1 MNHFSVL
8 GNVLGIK
15 SALFARKVLSV
26 FYIFNKTGQL
36 PYQQN
41 MSFYI
46 MWFIFSE
53 PAVTAF
59 GSLKPSD
66 PSFVRELDNITLKW
80 NYTIDGSIGQAQF
93 ANATDDETIAG
104 KFGDGDVNVV
114 SDYQERFRADISNT
128 LAQLT
133 ILTVQRSDSGR
144 YKFLLTSSKFGTIS
158 DTVELKVQ
166 CK

>member
-1 MNHFSVL
+1 
-8 GNVLGIK
+8 
-15 SALFARKVLSV
+15 
-26 FYIFNKTGQL
+26 
-36 PYQQN
+36 

-46 MWFIFSE
+46 MWFTFSE

-59 GSLKPSD
+59 GSLKPSNLT
-66 PSFVRELDNITLKW
+66 FVIEWENVTLKW

-93 ANATDDETIAG
+93 LNTANDDSTIAA
-104 KFGDGDVNVV
+104 KFGDGDVNVA
-114 SDYQERFRADISNT
+114 SSYQEQFRADISNT

-144 YKFLLTSSKFGTIS
+144 YKFLLTSTKLDTIS
-158 DTVELKVQ
+158 HEVELKVQ

>member
-1 MNHFSVL
+1 VS
-8 GNVLGIK
+8 
-15 SALFARKVLSV
+15 
-26 FYIFNKTGQL
+26 YIFDKTGQL

-59 GSLKPSD
+59 GSLKPLD
-66 PSFVRELDNITLKW
+66 PTFVRELDNITLKW

-93 ANATDDETIAG
+93 FNATDDVVIAA
-104 KFGDGDVNVV
+104 KFGDGDVNVA
-114 SDYQERFRADISNT
+114 SDYQKRFRADMSNT
-128 LAQLT
+128 FSQLT
-133 ILTVQRSDSGR
+133 ILSVQRSDSGP
-144 YKFLLTSSKFGTIS
+144 YKFILTTSKLIALS
-158 DTVELKVQ
+158 NEVELKVQ

>member
-1 MNHFSVL
+1 MN
-8 GNVLGIK
+8 
-15 SALFARKVLSV
+15 LF
-26 FYIFNKTGQL
+26 
-36 PYQQN
+36 
-41 MSFYI
+41 
-46 MWFIFSE
+46 FSE

-66 PSFVRELDNITLKW
+66 PSFVREWDNITLKW

-93 ANATDDETIAG
+93 ANATDDETIAA
-104 KFGDGDVNVV
+104 KFGSGDVIVA
-114 SDYQERFRADISNT
+114 SDYQERFNADVSNT

-144 YKFLLTSSKFGTIS
+144 YKFLLTSSKFDTIS

>member
-1 MNHFSVL
+1 MN
-8 GNVLGIK
+8 
-15 SALFARKVLSV
+15 LF
-26 FYIFNKTGQL
+26 
-36 PYQQN
+36 
-41 MSFYI
+41 
-46 MWFIFSE
+46 FSE

-114 SDYQERFRADISNT
+114 SDYQERFRADISNN

-144 YKFLLTSSKFGTIS
+144 YKFLLTSSKFGTIQ
-158 DTVELKVQ
+158 DTVELKIQ

>member
-1 MNHFSVL
+1 M
-8 GNVLGIK
+8 
-15 SALFARKVLSV
+15 
-26 FYIFNKTGQL
+26 
-36 PYQQN
+36 
-41 MSFYI
+41 
-46 MWFIFSE
+46 FSE

-66 PSFVRELDNITLKW
+66 PTFVSEGENITLKW
-80 NYTIDGSIGQAQF
+80 NYTIDGSIGQTQF
-93 ANATDDETIAG
+93 LNATDDSTIAA

-114 SDYQERFRADISNT
+114 SKYQERFKADISNT

-144 YKFLLTSSKFGTIS
+144 YKIILTSTKLVTIS
-158 DTVELKVQ
+158 NGVELKVQ